1 MGKTTNIEWTD
12 ATWNPIRGCSR
23 VSEACRNCYAE
34 TVAKRFSGDG
44 QPYEGLIARTGQ
56 WNGRV
61 SFIDHKLDEP
71 LRWQKPRMVFV
82 NSMSDLFHE
91 SLTNEQ
97 IAAVFGVMAAAP
109 RHTFQILTKR
119 PARLREWFRWHANE
133 VRARDL
139 RFEPWRICEAEAQ
152 EYIPDL
158 SAAGT
163 GAPWP
168 LPNVWIG
175 VSVED
180 QKTADERIPLLLDTP
195 AAVRWIS
202 AEPLL
207 GEICLQ
213 GIAPGETQEQGKRRQ
228 YLASGDPEQQ
238 PRGNGSGFIDWVVA
252 GGESGAKARPM
263 HPEWVRTLRDQCSAA
278 GVPFL
283 FKQWGEWAPE
293 IECATE
299 TGAESALYMEV
310 DGTTRAARYGARNGA
325 VTIQRNGKKATGR
338 RLDGRLLDG
347 YPS

>member
-1 MGKTTNIEWTD
+1 MGKKTNIEWTE

-34 TVAKRFSGDG
+34 TLAKRFSGKG

-56 WNGRV
+56 WNGKV
-61 SFIDHKLDEP
+61 AFIDHKLDEP
-71 LRWQKPRMVFV
+71 LRWQKPQMIFV
-82 NSMSDLFHE
+82 NSTSDLFHE
-91 SLTNEQ
+91 ALSNEQ

-109 RHTFQILTKR
+109 KHTFQILTKR
-119 PARLREWFRWHANE
+119 PGRMHEWFQWHASQ
-133 VRARDL
+133 VREKDL

-163 GAPWP
+163 GSPWP
-168 LPNVWIG
+168 LQNVWLG

-180 QKTADERIPLLLDTP
+180 QKTADERIPLLIETP

-207 GEICLQ
+207 GEIRLQ
-213 GIAPGETQEQGKRRQ
+213 GLARGEAMEQGEYRQ
-228 YLASGDPEQQ
+228 YLAIEGTKENPYRDNSG
-238 PRGNGSGFIDWVVA
+238 RINWVVA

-263 HPEWVRTLRDQCSAA
+263 HPDWPRTLRDQCSAA
-278 GVPFL
+278 SVPFL
-283 FKQWGEWAPE
+283 FKQWGEWAPQL
-293 IECATE
+293 ECT
-299 TGAESALYMEV
+299 TTKGAENALYMDS
-310 DGTTRAARYGARNGA
+310 DGTTRNARFGARNGA

-338 RLDGRLLDG
+338 KLDGRTWDG
-347 YPS
+347 YPR